1 MLRFLA
7 KLHSNAAVLE
17 NIKKKEANNE
27 EKFSSLKKVQKLLGQ
42 ADKKNPGSYTSLP
55 NTLSGLE
62 KSAPPGKLDEIM
74 QNLEIKMYCKDAL
87 NSIIKE
93 VEGNDANEIAR
104 CMVNEVVNSTFEH
117 LHLRC
122 QKVLN
127 PKKRSTAGKKMLMF
141 QMANKTWKERSVIMY
156 FFLHDCLGAKNL
168 GITAKAF
175 ATSKS
180 TISTWYNEKKY
191 WGKFLPFLDDLNMKD
206 VVASIKNVELRDVY
220 SSHGDALDSDLGQ
233 LNLQKFEGWKDEKF
247 AFTGGS
253 GVKKLPLS
261 RQKKNCIGKKREK
274 QVSLPQ
280 AQCQEGRKRKKC
292 KLSCCS

>member
-191 WGKFLPFLDDLNMKD
+191 WPKFLPFLDELSVDD
-206 VVASIKNVELRDVY
+206 VVVSITDSTLKELY
-220 SSHGDALDSDLGQ
+220 IQGLEAIKAQEYTQ
-233 LNLQKFEGWKDEKF
+233 LFF
-247 AFTGGS
+247 
-253 GVKKLPLS
+253 
-261 RQKKNCIGKKREK
+261 
-274 QVSLPQ
+274 
-280 AQCQEGRKRKKC
+280 
-292 KLSCCS
+292 